1 MSIFLSVQ
9 HTYSGVEIALFDKL
23 HLQAVISDDK
33 KRASKTFIAL
43 IHELLADQRLRLH
56 DVTFCAV
63 NQGPGPF
70 TTLRVVI
77 ASMNGLNFATKIPLI
92 GIDGL
97 DALMQE
103 YGVSHT
109 PTIALLNAFTQD
121 VYYAIQDTASNVYRK
136 GYQNITTLLFE
147 LHALYPSQQ
156 LYFIGNGS
164 LLHEALIKKILGER
178 AIFAQPLPEHCSI
191 NRIGLMGY
199 HYWQNHMNISQQLS
213 PLYLKTQELGKTIPQ
228 EQNRKL

>member
-23 HLQAVISDDK
+23 HLQAAVSDDK

-43 IHELLADQRLRLH
+43 IDELLASQQLH
-56 DVTFCAV
+56 VRDIAFCAV

-97 DALMQE
+97 DALVQE

-121 VYYAIQDTASNVYRK
+121 VYYAIHDASRSAYRK
-136 GYQNITTLLFE
+136 GYQNITTLLLE
-147 LHALYPSQQ
+147 LHATYPSQP

-164 LLHEALIKKILGER
+164 LLHETLIKKILGEQ

-213 PLYLKTQELGKTIPQ
+213 PLYLKTQELGKAVPH
-228 EQNRKL
+228 EQK